1 MVDHTLAEAAT
12 HSAEAEAATSAAVA
26 VAEDIPS
33 AAVDTPAGEATQ
45 VAAGITANSIHKA
58 RAASFVSVPLFVF
71 ALEPNLFENAVALV
85 QLIPMRL
92 VVHHR

>member
-1 MVDHTLAEAAT
+1 MAEAAT

-71 ALEPNLFENAVALV
+71 ALEPTYLKTPLPLFSSSRCAL
-85 QLIPMRL
+85 
-92 VVHHR
+92 